1 MKSIE
6 EQIWEYIDGELSGKE
21 REAVAKKIADDNA
34 YATVYVEMLELHKLM
49 AAVELDEPSM
59 SFTRNIMDQV
69 NLEMA
74 PMALKTKVDKRII
87 YSLTAIFLAAIVG
100 VSWFT
105 IAYTHFPALPL
116 PSLSLPSFDYNIN
129 IEEFVSPLTLQ
140 IFFFID
146 ILLALLYLDRLYRS
160 KKA

>member
-6 EQIWEYIDGELSGKE
+6 EQIWEYIDGELNGKE
-21 REAVAKKIADDNA
+21 REAVAKKIAEDNA

-69 NLEMA
+69 NLEM
-74 PMALKTKVDKRII
+74 PPLALKTKVDKRII
-87 YSLTAIFLAAIVG
+87 YSLTAIFLAAIIA
-100 VSWFT
+100 VSWFA
-105 IAYTHFPALPL
+105 IAYTNFPA
-116 PSLSLPSFDYNIN
+116 LSLPSFDFTMNL
-129 IEEFVSPLTLQ
+129 EQFVSPLTLQ
-140 IFFFID
+140 LFFFID

>member
-1 MKSIE
+1 MKTID

-21 REAVAKKIADDNA
+21 REAVAKKIADDKS
-34 YATVYVEMLELHKLM
+34 YASVYVEMLELHRLM

-69 NLEMA
+69 NLEM
-74 PMALKTKVDKRII
+74 PPLALKTKVDKRII
-87 YSLTAIFLAAIVG
+87 YGLTAIFLAAIG
-100 VSWFT
+100 SVSWLA
-105 IAYTHFPALPL
+105 ISYANFPALPL
-116 PSLSLPSFDYNIN
+116 PTLPSFDFNLN
-129 IEEFVSPLTLQ
+129 MAQFVSPMSLQ

-146 ILLALLYLDRLYRS
+146 VLLALLYLDRLYRS

>member
-6 EQIWEYIDGELSGKE
+6 EQIWDYIDGGLSGKE

-34 YATVYVEMLELHKLM
+34 YATVYIEMLELHQLM
-49 AAVELDEPSM
+49 ATVELDEPSM

-69 NLEMA
+69 NLETS

-87 YSLTAIFLAAIVG
+87 YSLSAIFLVAIVS

-105 IAYTHFPALPL
+105 MAYIQFPAFSL
-116 PSLSLPSFDYNIN
+116 PSLHFNMNL
-129 IEEFVSPLTLQ
+129 EQFVSPLALQ
-140 IFFFID
+140 LFFFID